1 MTLYRST
8 LPRTAF
14 LSLPVTGGLNIV
26 APENLDFSYTCAP
39 VTVGDSNDQFRHP
52 NSLVLHATVL
62 ALDPEVLH
70 SQAESSVRALLKEG
84 ESANTV
90 RSYASALRYW
100 AAWFRLRYRAALPL
114 PVPTPAVLQFLVDHV
129 QRTSE
134 DGSLVHDLPAAID
147 RTLADGGFK
156 GGLGAPA
163 LNTVLH
169 RLSVLSKAHQMRDAP
184 NPTRDPA
191 VQELVRRIRR
201 AYVARGVRPASK
213 TALTRDPLE
222 AMLATCTNA
231 LIGIRDR
238 AHLTFAFSSGGR
250 RRSEVTAAVM
260 ENLVKVD
267 AQTYVYRLTH
277 SKTDQAGTEHN
288 ADADK
293 PIVGPAAEAL
303 IAWLDASG
311 VKSGAIFRRIRKT
324 KDVEPLLPQA
334 VWHIVKRRA
343 QLAGLEG
350 DFGAHSLRS
359 GYVTEAGRQNV
370 PIREGMGLTGHR
382 SLVTFM
388 RYFQTGVVQ
397 NTQAANLL
405 GNSTK
410 R

>member
-1 MTLYRST
+1 MTKRRR
-8 LPRTAF
+8 PATA
-14 LSLPVTGGLNIV
+14 
-26 APENLDFSYTCAP
+26 AKD
-39 VTVGDSNDQFRHP
+39 P
-52 NSLVLHATVL
+52 NALVLHASVL
-62 ALDPEVLH
+62 ALDPQVLH
-70 SQAESSVRALLKEG
+70 DQAEASVRALLQEG

-100 AAWFRLRYRAALPL
+100 AAWFRLRYRAALAL
-114 PVPTPAVLQFLVDHV
+114 PVPVPAVLQFLVDHV
-129 QRTSE
+129 QRTAPE
-134 DGSLVHDLPAAID
+134 GHLVHDLPPAID
-147 RTLADGGFK
+147 HALVDGGFK
-156 GGLGAPA
+156 GELGAPA

-169 RLSVLSKAHQMRDAP
+169 RLSVLSKAHQMRDAL

-201 AYVARGVRPASK
+201 AYAARGERPASK
-213 TALTRDPLE
+213 TALTKDPLE
-222 AMLATCTNA
+222 AMLATCTDG

-238 AHLTFAFSSGGR
+238 ALLTFAFSSGGR

-267 AQTYVYRLTH
+267 EQTYVYRLTH

-303 IAWLDASG
+303 TAWLEASG

-324 KDVEPLLPQA
+324 KAVEPLLPQA

-370 PIREGMGLTGHR
+370 PIKEAMSLTGHR
-382 SLVTFM
+382 SMVTFM
-388 RYFQTGVVQ
+388 RYFQTGAVPR
-397 NTQAANLL
+397 TKAANLL
-405 GNSTK
+405 GDSTDPDRPIK
-410 R
+410 RA

>member
-1 MTLYRST
+1 MTKQRRRQAS
-8 LPRTAF
+8 PAHRRA
-14 LSLPVTGGLNIV
+14 
-26 APENLDFSYTCAP
+26 D
-39 VTVGDSNDQFRHP
+39 P
-52 NSLVLHATVL
+52 NALVLHETVL

-70 SQAESSVRALLKEG
+70 TQAEASVRALLAEG

-100 AAWFRLRYRAALPL
+100 AAWFRLRYREALAL
-114 PVPTPAVLQFLVDHV
+114 PVPVPAVLQFLVDHV
-129 QRTSE
+129 QRIQDAGRLT
-134 DGSLVHDLPAAID
+134 HDLPEAID
-147 RTLADGGFK
+147 AGLVAGGFK
-156 GGLGAPA
+156 GNLGVPA

-169 RLSVLSKAHQMRDAP
+169 RLSVLSKAHQMRDLA
-184 NPTRDPA
+184 NPTQDPG
-191 VQELVRRIRR
+191 VRELVRRIRR
-201 AYVARGVRPASK
+201 AYATRGERPASK
-213 TALTRDPLE
+213 TALTKDPLE
-222 AMLATCTNA
+222 AMLATCTDG
-231 LIGIRDR
+231 LIGLRDR
-238 AHLTFAFSSGGR
+238 ALLTFAFCSGGR

-303 IAWLDASG
+303 TAWLEASG

-324 KDVEPLLPQA
+324 KAAEPLLPQA

-370 PIREGMGLTGHR
+370 QIREAMGLTGHR
-382 SLVTFM
+382 SMATFM
-388 RYFQTGVVQ
+388 RYFQTGAVQ